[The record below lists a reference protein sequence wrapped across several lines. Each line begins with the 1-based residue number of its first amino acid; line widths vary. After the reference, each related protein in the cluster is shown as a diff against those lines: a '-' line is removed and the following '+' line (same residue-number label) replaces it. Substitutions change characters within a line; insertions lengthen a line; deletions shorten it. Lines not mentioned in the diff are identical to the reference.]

1 MSLKSTVAGGVS
13 SSVNEIERRVQDL
26 TERVDDARE
35 TLSDWGDDAR
45 RIVRKN
51 PGVAIAGA
59 FALGFALATLL
70 SRRKA

>member
-1 MSLKSTVAGGVS
+1 MSLKSTVSGGVS

-26 TERVDDARE
+26 AERVDDARE
-35 TLSDWGDDAR
+35 TLSDWRDDAR

-59 FALGFALATLL
+59 FAVGFVLATLL

>member
-1 MSLKSTVAGGVS
+1 M
-13 SSVNEIERRVQDL
+13 QDL

-51 PGVAIAGA
+51 PGMVIGGA